1 MLGWGSQT
9 KLRYLHHMQLN
20 YILFG
25 CYELMNMAVIIISV
39 FNYICCLA
47 IQHPVEDTSELAEAF
62 S

>member
-1 MLGWGSQT
+1 MLGWDSQT

-20 YILFG
+20 YILFW

-39 FNYICCLA
+39 CNCICCLD